1 MPVTNEDG
9 IDIVSNVG
17 SAPLF
22 ARRNLPSF
30 DDVPCSSLAK
40 DIELSASL
48 DPAISA
54 VAVM

>member
-22 ARRNLPSF
+22 AQETYHHLMIKLFVLAWLNL
-30 DDVPCSSLAK
+30 
-40 DIELSASL
+40 
-48 DPAISA
+48 
-54 VAVM
+54 